1 MISKSLVF
9 VGKLGGIAPGLL
21 ILTTS
26 FKKANQ
32 EGNNIGKPIS
42 SPNRKEGIDDPE
54 SIGNRFLKESAKLR

>member
-1 MISKSLVF
+1 MISKSLFF

-32 EGNNIGKPIS
+32 EGVIS
-42 SPNRKEGIDDPE
+42 ITQSLPRKERRE
-54 SIGNRFLKESAKLR
+54 